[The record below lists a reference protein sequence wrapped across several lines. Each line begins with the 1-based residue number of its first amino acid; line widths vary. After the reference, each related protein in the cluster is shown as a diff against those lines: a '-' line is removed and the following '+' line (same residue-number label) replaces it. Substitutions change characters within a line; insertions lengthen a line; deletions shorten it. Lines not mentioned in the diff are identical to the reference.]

1 MKQNRSVSVGMYTMG
16 IAVLF
21 LVGFLLLVV
30 LGAAAYR
37 DVAAGQAR
45 NNDTRALLSYLSN
58 CVKGGDR
65 AGNISVQ
72 TAETGQILVIADGS
86 GYALHIYQVDGQ
98 LLEEYSALDALP
110 NPERATVLGET
121 SEFTIEQPTENT
133 LRISTDAGTILLA
146 LRSGGRIA

>member
-37 DVAAGQAR
+37 DVAAGQAK

-65 AGNISVQ
+65 AGNISIQ
-72 TAETGQILVIADGS
+72 DGETGQTLVIADGS
-86 GYALHIYQVDGQ
+86 GYALHIYQLDGQ
-98 LLEEYSALDALP
+98 LLEEYSALDAQP
-110 NPERATVLGET
+110 NPSRATVLGAT
-121 SEFTIEQPTENT
+121 SEFTIERPAENT
-133 LRISTDAGTILLA
+133 LCISTDAGSILLV
-146 LRSGGRIA
+146 LRSGGRAA